1 MISNTQHAYLA
12 FDLGAESG
20 RAVLGR
26 LQAGNLTI
34 EELHR
39 FANEPVQYN
48 GELHWDVP
56 RLWLE
61 MQKGLALAA
70 STCGMR
76 LSGIGVDTWGVDYAL
91 LGENG
96 ALLENP
102 FHYRDSRTGGVMERV
117 CAIVSREEIYSQT
130 GIQFMEV
137 NTLYQLYAGFQKT
150 PKLYR
155 SAERLLTI
163 PDLFNF
169 WLTGEASCEFT
180 NATTTQFYNP
190 RQQRWATELLQKLG
204 LPTHLL
210 PPVIQP
216 GTVLGPLAASV
227 ASQTGTTAVP
237 VIAPA
242 CHDTGSAVAAI
253 QSADQSVFIS
263 SGTWSLLGTEVTQPV
278 INSAAQRLNF
288 TNEGGVCGT
297 FRLLKNIAGL
307 WLLQACRREW
317 QSRGQDC
324 SYSELARLA
333 QAKPGFRSLVDPDH
347 PSFLRSAS
355 MPETISRFCRMTE
368 QPEPE
373 DPAAYT
379 RAILESLA
387 LKYRFVLEALEQ
399 LTGKPSTE
407 IHIVGGGAKN
417 QLLNQLTADA
427 TGRRV
432 IAGPTE
438 ATALGNI
445 GMQMLATGA
454 ARSLGEVREVIA
466 RSFPAQVFEPR
477 ETDKWLEVYKRFREY
492 CEMR

>member
-1 MISNTQHAYLA
+1 M
-12 FDLGAESG
+12 GAESG

-26 LQAGNLTI
+26 LQAGNLTT

-61 MQKGLALAA
+61 IQKGLALAA
-70 STCGMR
+70 STAGMR
-76 LSGIGVDTWGVDYAL
+76 LSGIGLDAWGVDYAL

-96 ALLENP
+96 ALLGNP
-102 FHYRDSRTGGVMERV
+102 FHYRDSRTSGVIERV
-117 CAIVSREEIYSQT
+117 CAVVSREEIYRQT
-130 GIQFMEV
+130 GIQVMEF

-169 WLTGEASCEFT
+169 WLTGQASCEFT
-180 NATTTQFYNP
+180 IATTTQFYNP

-204 LPTHLL
+204 LPTHFLL
-210 PPVIQP
+210 PVIQP
-216 GTVLGPLAASV
+216 GTVLAPLAAPL
-227 ASQTGTTAVP
+227 ASQTGAGAVP

-242 CHDTGSAVAAI
+242 CHDTGSAVAAVH
-253 QSADQSVFIS
+253 SADQSVFIS
-263 SGTWSLLGTEVTQPV
+263 SGTWSVLGTELTQPV
-278 INSAAQRLNF
+278 INSAAQHLNF

-297 FRLLKNIAGL
+297 FRLQKNIAGL
-307 WLLQACRREW
+307 WLLQGCRREW
-317 QSRGQDC
+317 RSRGQDW
-324 SYSELARLA
+324 SYGELVHLA
-333 QAKPGFRSLVDPDH
+333 EAKPGFRSLVDPDH
-347 PSFLRSAS
+347 TSFVRCAS

-373 DPAAYT
+373 DAAAYT

-399 LTGKPSTE
+399 LTGKPSRE

-445 GMQMLATGA
+445 GMQMLANGA
-454 ARSLGEVREVIA
+454 ANSLREVREVIA
-466 RSFPAQVFEPR
+466 RSFPAQVYEPR
-477 ETDKWLEVYKRFREY
+477 EIDKWPAVYKRFREY
-492 CEMR
+492 CEVR

>member
-1 MISNTQHAYLA
+1 MLNTQHAYLA
-12 FDLGAESG
+12 FDMGAESG
-20 RAVLGR
+20 RAVLGS
-26 LQAGNLTI
+26 LQADNLTI

-39 FANEPVQYN
+39 FPNEPVQYN

-61 MQKGLALAA
+61 MQKGLALAT
-70 STCGMR
+70 STRGIK

-117 CAIVSREEIYSQT
+117 CGVLSRDEIYSQT

-137 NTLYQLYAGFQKT
+137 NTLYQLCAGFQKT
-150 PKLYR
+150 PKLYH

-204 LPTHLL
+204 LPTHFL

-216 GTVLGPLAASV
+216 GTVLGPLADSV
-227 ASQTGTTAVP
+227 ASQTGTAAVP
-237 VIAPA
+237 VIAPG
-242 CHDTGSAVAAI
+242 CHDTGSAFAAVH
-253 QSADQSVFIS
+253 ADQSNFIS

-278 INSAAQRLNF
+278 INSVAQRLNF

-297 FRLLKNIAGL
+297 FRLLKNIMGL
-307 WLLQACRREW
+307 WLLQGCRREW

-324 SYSELARLA
+324 SYGELAERA
-333 QAKPGFRSLVDPDH
+333 QAKPAFRSLVDPDH
-347 PSFLRSAS
+347 PSFLRFAN
-355 MPETISRFCRMTE
+355 MPEAISRFCRMTE

-379 RAILESLA
+379 RAILEGLA
-387 LKYRFVLEALEQ
+387 LKYRLVLEALEQ
-399 LTGKPSTE
+399 LTGKTNRE
-407 IHIVGGGAKN
+407 IRLVGGGAKN
-417 QLLNQLTADA
+417 QLLNQFTADA

-432 IAGPTE
+432 LAGPTE

-454 ARSLGEVREVIA
+454 ARSLTEVRKVIA
-466 RSFPAQVFEPR
+466 RSFPPQVYEPR
-477 ETDKWLEVYKRFREY
+477 ETDKWQEVYKTFREY

>member
-1 MISNTQHAYLA
+1 LA

-20 RAVLGR
+20 RAVLGS
-26 LQAGNLTI
+26 LQADNLTI
-34 EELHR
+34 EELRR
-39 FANEPVQYN
+39 FPNEPVQYN

-61 MQKGLALAA
+61 MQKALALAA
-70 STCGMR
+70 STRGIK

-117 CAIVSREEIYSQT
+117 CGVLSRDEIYSQT

-190 RQQRWATELLQKLG
+190 RQRRWATELLQKLG
-204 LPTHLL
+204 LPTHFL

-216 GTVLGPLAASV
+216 GTVLGPLSAAV
-227 ASQTGTTAVP
+227 ASQTGAGTVP

-242 CHDTGSAVAAI
+242 CHDTGSAVAAVH
-253 QSADQSVFIS
+253 SADQSVFIS
-263 SGTWSLLGTEVTQPV
+263 SGTWSVLGTEVREPV
-278 INSAAQRLNF
+278 INSVAQRLNF

-307 WLLQACRREW
+307 WLLQACRRDW
-317 QSRGQDC
+317 QCRGQDY
-324 SYSELARLA
+324 SYSELVGLA

-347 PSFLRSAS
+347 PSFLRAAS
-355 MPETISRFCRMTE
+355 MPEAISRFCRVTD

-379 RAILESLA
+379 RAILEGLA
-387 LKYRFVLEALEQ
+387 LKYRLVAEALEQ
-399 LTGKPSTE
+399 LTGKSSRE
-407 IHIVGGGAKN
+407 IRIVGGGAKN

-454 ARSLGEVREVIA
+454 ARSLTEVREVIA
-466 RSFPAQVFEPR
+466 RSFPPQVYEPR
-477 ETDKWLEVYKRFREY
+477 ETDKWQEVYKTFREY
-492 CEMR
+492 CEVR